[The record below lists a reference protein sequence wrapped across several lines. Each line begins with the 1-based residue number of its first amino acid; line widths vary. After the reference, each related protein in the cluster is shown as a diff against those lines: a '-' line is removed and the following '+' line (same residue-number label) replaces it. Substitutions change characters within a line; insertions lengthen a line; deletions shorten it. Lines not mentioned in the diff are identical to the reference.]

1 MTDNRTTELL
11 PCPFCSSEPDL
22 LESYGGWYIR
32 CSCGVSMCENYSEG
46 GFPVGEFVTEAEAI
60 AAWNTRTDY
69 HGYEQAAIEAWKS
82 IKAWNTRAT
91 HGTLTAEKVRETVE
105 KHWHD
110 LPNEYDMPEATALPE
125 YSYNWQAIA
134 DELNAE
140 LGSGTCTMS
149 IGKSRIGDDEI
160 ESFVCSICG
169 YETFRQYTFGN
180 DGEFVSYP
188 EPNYC
193 PHCGALRSWAND

>member
-60 AAWNTRTDY
+60 AAWNTR
-69 HGYEQAAIEAWKS
+69 
-82 IKAWNTRAT
+82 AT

-140 LGSGTCTMS
+140 LGSGECELIYSETDEGMDSWFTQCGGRLAATFENGRMVHPKFCQLCG
-149 IGKSRIGDDEI
+149 GKAVKR
-160 ESFVCSICG
+160 
-169 YETFRQYTFGN
+169 
-180 DGEFVSYP
+180 
-188 EPNYC
+188 
-193 PHCGALRSWAND
+193 